1 MTGTLKQLIGGA
13 LAATLALAISPP
25 AATAARPAAS
35 NRTAALIDSRFV
47 PVAPARLLDGRPGT
61 TTADGLF
68 AGTGIVPAGGTVDVM
83 VAPRLGIPD
92 TATAVVLNVTAIDA
106 VAPGFV
112 TAYPFGSVRPNAS
125 NLNIERVGQTVANL
139 VVSPLS
145 SHPSSVTFYMSG
157 GGYLAADVLG
167 YFVPTA
173 GKPSTD
179 GRYIPLT
186 PSRLVDSR
194 FHYPLPNPGDTKNCT
209 DFATWDAAN
218 FYFWRYKNLG
228 YGDVARLDSNNDGIP
243 CEGLGPPS
251 QPIVPPDLYKFAS
264 GETRSLAILGSGGL
278 PSSGVAAV
286 ALNVTAAGVAARG
299 FVTVFPGASPLPNSS
314 NLNVETGDVRPNM
327 VIVPVG
333 PGGTIQMY
341 TTAPT
346 HLIVDVA
353 GYFTDGTASESTSGL
368 FRPIAPARLLDTRPG
383 TSTVDGVMAGTGR
396 LGAGST
402 TSLPVGGRA
411 GVPADG
417 IAAVVNV
424 TGISAVAPGFVS
436 VFPGGAAVPNTST
449 VNLAA
454 AGQTVANA
462 AFATL
467 GVSGALG
474 VFSSGPTDLAV
485 DVSGVF
491 LT

>member
-13 LAATLALAISPP
+13 LAVTLAFALLPP
-25 AATAARPAAS
+25 AATGAQPAAS
-35 NRTAALIDSRFV
+35 IRPAALIDSRFV

-61 TTADGLF
+61 STADGVG
-68 AGTGIVPAGGTVDVM
+68 AGTGIVPPGGTVDVL

-106 VAPGFV
+106 LAPGFV

-125 NLNIERVGQTVANL
+125 NLNIERGGQTVANL
-139 VVSPLS
+139 VVTPLS

-167 YFVPTA
+167 YFVPTL
-173 GKPSTD
+173 GKPSSD

-194 FHYPLPNPGDTKNCT
+194 FRYPLPNPGDTKNC

-218 FYFWRYKNLG
+218 FYFWRFKNLG
-228 YGDVARLDSNNDGIP
+228 YGDVARLDSNGDNIP

-264 GETRSLAILGSGGL
+264 GETRSLAILGAGGL
-278 PSSGVAAV
+278 PGAGVAAV
-286 ALNVTAAGVAARG
+286 ALNVTAAGVSARG
-299 FVTVFPGASPLPNSS
+299 FVTVFPGSSPLPNSS
-314 NLNVETGDVRPNM
+314 NLNVDTGDVRPNM

-341 TTAPT
+341 TSAPT
-346 HLIVDVA
+346 DLIVDVE
-353 GYFTDGTASESTSGL
+353 GYFTDVTASESTTGL

-383 TSTVDGVMAGTGR
+383 TATVDGAMAGTGR
-396 LGAGST
+396 LGAGTT

-424 TGISAVAPGFVS
+424 TGINAVAPGFVS
-436 VFPGGAAVPNTST
+436 VFPGGAALPNTST
-449 VNLAA
+449 VNLTA

-467 GVSGALG
+467 GAGGALG

-485 DVSGVF
+485 DVAGVF
-491 LT
+491 LS